1 MWGKWELT
9 KFEEYVITRR
19 KLFENQPFNK
29 ETTNL
34 LWASNSLAGEVGE
47 FANVVKKV
55 YRDKGGDQNE
65 LMYNLKDELG
75 DIMWYWL
82 FVCDVLKVD
91 PHEILN
97 MNIAKLKERYSID

>member
-1 MWGKWELT
+1 MKVKEKL
-9 KFEEYVITRR
+9 KFEDYVIQRQEM
-19 KLFENQPFNK
+19 FENQPFNK

-55 YRDKGGDQNE
+55 YRDKGGDQNK
-65 LMYNLKDELG
+65 LMYDLKDELG

-82 FVCDVLKVD
+82 FVCEILKVD
-91 PHEILN
+91 PHEILS
-97 MNIAKLKERYSID
+97 MNIGKLQKRYYNFG